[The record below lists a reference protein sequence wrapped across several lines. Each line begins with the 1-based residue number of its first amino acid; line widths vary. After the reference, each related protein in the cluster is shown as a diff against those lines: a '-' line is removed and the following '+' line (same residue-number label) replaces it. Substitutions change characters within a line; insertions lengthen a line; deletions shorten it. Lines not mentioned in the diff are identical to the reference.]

1 MVSHKTSVS
10 PISENIEMY
19 LVRVAQLR
27 QQGQPVPLSSL
38 AQQLSITPVSANEM
52 CRKLTDKGLVEYE
65 PYKGVTLTAD
75 GERLAQQVLRSRH
88 LWATFFVERLGL
100 EPTEADEIACRFEH
114 VTPDELADRL
124 AKFLDNS
131 EPRSVSYGRQEC
143 LLTNLAAGKRGR
155 VIDLTADDMVRD
167 FLNQQGVKPGKTVT
181 VLGVAADG
189 SLLAEVSGQPLSLSQ
204 IVAQTIK
211 VTPELEPSADNQK
224 ASQIIVEVA

>member
-1 MVSHKTSVS
+1 MVSHKMSGS

-27 QQGQPVPLSSL
+27 QHGQPVPLSQL
-38 AQQLSITPVSANEM
+38 AHELSITPVSANEM

-88 LWATFFVERLGL
+88 LWATFFVEKLGL
-100 EPTEADEIACRFEH
+100 EPTAADEIACRFEH
-114 VTPDELADRL
+114 VTPDDLADRL
-124 AKFLDNS
+124 AIFLDNS
-131 EPRSVSYGRQEC
+131 EPGSASYGRQAC
-143 LLTNLAAGKRGR
+143 LLTNLTAGKRGR
-155 VIDLTADDMVRD
+155 VIDLTAGEMIKD
-167 FLNQQGVKPGKTVT
+167 FLNQQGIEPGKTVT

-189 SLLAEVSGQPLSLSQ
+189 SLLVEVSGQPLSLSHV
-204 IVAQTIK
+204 VAQTIK
-211 VTPELEPSADNQK
+211 VTLALEPASGNQE